1 MPHQFL
7 TPSCRVS
14 VSWGFGVHVFNK
26 DAYALTGV
34 FQPLCFTHGSVT
46 CQNIQ
51 EQSGGRPRLHHP
63 PTLPPQLSVTHDWD
77 SPLLQTHTPSM
88 LFLPQLL
95 ASLLRPYGKIYFLL
109 TLTPFIISMPS
120 QLLIIPIMSDLKISL
135 IMFMHSSS
143 KYLLNLNILKHKTEI
158 KSHLVEFL
166 HEGSY
171 ALE

>member
-1 MPHQFL
+1 
-7 TPSCRVS
+7 
-14 VSWGFGVHVFNK
+14 
-26 DAYALTGV
+26 
-34 FQPLCFTHGSVT
+34 
-46 CQNIQ
+46 
-51 EQSGGRPRLHHP
+51 
-63 PTLPPQLSVTHDWD
+63 
-77 SPLLQTHTPSM
+77 
-88 LFLPQLL
+88 
-95 ASLLRPYGKIYFLL
+95 
-109 TLTPFIISMPS
+109 MPS